1 MYTGSAIPGGGID
14 INCLGDSIR
23 PVCISYETSRTPNK
37 PIVLAPKVISVSIE
51 DGTASSASS
60 RFVEAA
66 SAVDGLPK
74 PSVLVSHP
82 RYKKYRL
89 YKRNGL

>member
-23 PVCISYETSRTPNK
+23 PVCISYETSRTPIK
-37 PIVLAPKVISVSIE
+37 PIVLVPKVVSVSIE
-51 DGTASSASS
+51 DGTASASS
-60 RFVEAA
+60 GLVEAA

-82 RYKKYRL
+82 RNKKYRL